1 MKPSNNGKPSKN
13 TYYDKNKSNIFKP
26 ASPIKKP
33 SDKAHQRTKSAPKIN
48 EANFNKILS
57 LKDDIKHIDIKT
69 KHDIYDDHVNM
80 NHHKEY
86 LSFYKGAQE
95 KHFLVDNTKNSR
107 YVKQESLRS
116 NILND
121 PNAQS
126 NIVLVHNPKP
136 LQETLE
142 INSKQKNFF
151 RKFQENKEINP
162 PLNEFH
168 RKKSDL
174 ILETDWTHYQEKLT
188 TGPNELQAA
197 GLSSKRKMQKNLSS
211 IIFSDEHLIKTQN
224 GDFFHDESFKIG
236 SGKHST
242 KLINKYKSER
252 NTQEVTGLLTES
264 CLQDKANNGSPN
276 KEKQFFKCKV
286 KREVFTTEYDRYEI
300 PNNENSNFKIDD
312 VKRNFIKNGIHIYDL
327 MTNATNSIIFRIRK
341 LNDNVLIKEKF
352 NKLSEEMGEKGLK
365 IQRYQPVYSKKCQVS
380 GMSKY
385 ENRKR
390 SLEIQEKNTNN
401 KRINVDKS
409 QKLSNNIVDTKY
421 KRGSDKLI
429 AKKR

>member
-1 MKPSNNGKPSKN
+1 MKPSNNAKPSKN

-26 ASPIKKP
+26 PSPI
-33 SDKAHQRTKSAPKIN
+33 KAHQRTISAPKIN
-48 EANFNKILS
+48 EANFNKISS
-57 LKDDIKHIDIKT
+57 LKDDIKHIDIKQ
-69 KHDIYDDHVNM
+69 KHDIYDGHVVNM

-86 LSFYKGAQE
+86 LSFFKEGQE
-95 KHFLVDNTKNSR
+95 RHFLVDNTKNSR
-107 YVKQESLRS
+107 YVKQEALRS

-142 INSKQKNFF
+142 INSKQKSFF

-162 PLNEFH
+162 PLNEF
-168 RKKSDL
+168 RKKKTDL
-174 ILETDWTHYQEKLT
+174 ILETDWTHHQEKHT
-188 TGPNELQAA
+188 SGQNELQAA
-197 GLSSKRKMQKNLSS
+197 GLSSKRKMHKNLSS
-211 IIFSDEHLIKTQN
+211 IIFGDERLIKTQN
-224 GDFFHDESFKIG
+224 DFFHDESSKIG

-242 KLINKYKSER
+242 KLSNKYKSEGH
-252 NTQEVTGLLTES
+252 TQELTSLLTES
-264 CLQDKANNGSPN
+264 CLPDKTNNRSPN
-276 KEKQFFKCKV
+276 KEKQFFKYKV
-286 KREVFTTEYDRYEI
+286 KTEVFNTELDRYEI

-312 VKRNFIKNGIHIYDL
+312 LKRNFFKNGIHIYDL
-327 MTNATNSIIFRIRK
+327 KTIAKNSTIFRIRK

-352 NKLSEEMGEKGLK
+352 NKLSEEMGEKGIK

-380 GMSKY
+380 EMPKY

-390 SLEIQEKNTNN
+390 NLEIQEKEANN

-429 AKKR
+429 VKKR